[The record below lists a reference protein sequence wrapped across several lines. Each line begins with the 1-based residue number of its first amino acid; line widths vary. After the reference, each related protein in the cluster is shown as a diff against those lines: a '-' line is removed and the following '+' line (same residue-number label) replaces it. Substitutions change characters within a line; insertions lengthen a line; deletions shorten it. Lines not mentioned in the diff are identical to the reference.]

1 MHILIYMYIN
11 KQFSLLKT
19 RETCG
24 GRFLGLLEAILVDQK
39 MNLSVP
45 SVTCDRC
52 DLSSNPVG
60 LRHMTDKLI

>member
-1 MHILIYMYIN
+1 MIYMYIN
-11 KQFSLLKT
+11 EQFLLPKTHKT
-19 RETCG
+19 RG
-24 GRFLGLLEAILVDQK
+24 GRFLHFGGFWNLEAILVDQK

-60 LRHMTDKLI
+60 L